1 MVSVPS
7 GWVDAVS
14 ISFDVAP
21 QGPSNDDFSSATVIG
36 SYDFTDTV
44 DADNATEWF
53 DDPLCTYW
61 RAQHTVWYRYT
72 PPADARVHI
81 DTFGSTMKGAIAVYK
96 GSLGN
101 LIERSPSATTSGR
114 SRSSPSGR
122 RAASLTALWSG
133 RSPIRTGPDSF
144 AFRSRLVSTLSL
156 EASRDVLTYGA
167 SVRLIGHLKGFM
179 GGSTPTVSNSTGAA
193 ARRPWC
199 RVPSMD
205 PVISLRGSSRRRT
218 RRTKRG
224 GAGMATMRKQ
234 EAPAPRST
242 CGSSFERNSFTTT
255 ERVAA
260 ITCSIARRTLSIS

>member
-1 MVSVPS
+1 
-7 GWVDAVS
+7 
-14 ISFDVAP
+14 
-21 QGPSNDDFSSATVIG
+21 
-36 SYDFTDTV
+36 
-44 DADNATEWF
+44 
-53 DDPLCTYW
+53 
-61 RAQHTVWYRYT
+61 
-72 PPADARVHI
+72 
-81 DTFGSTMKGAIAVYK
+81 MKGAIAVYK
-96 GSLGN
+96 GSRGN
-101 LIERSPSATTSGR
+101 LTQLTECDYFGTQPQLSF
-114 SRSSPSGR
+114 
-122 RAASLTALWSG
+122 RAKGGVAYRIMVGTLADT
-133 RSPIRTGPDSF
+133 TGPISF

-179 GGSTPTVSNSTGAA
+179 GGSTPTVSIYRRGGAA
-193 ARRPWC
+193 PLVSRT
-199 RVPSMD
+199 VDGS
-205 PVISLRGSSRRRT
+205 VISLRGSSRRRT